1 MLLPKRQY
9 FPGVCSWIC
18 PCNQSD
24 ALLGCKQTHLYSG
37 VFLRY
42 PELNSISETW
52 EKHPQPCAELSEGTW
67 TLEFHHSTMASCC
80 SPGVQGSWL
89 RDWTPACK
97 ALFGTD
103 HSHGIGKVLI
113 WEYTRLGVPY
123 WKFGFPEGMVPW
135 GKTLPMPQDILFCVG
150 LCFRPSGMLSALF
163 GHQKLFQ
170 RAFRQV
176 ATYYSGSK
184 SGCTC
189 WLPQVPSTSTGG
201 AVGNNPP

>member
-18 PCNQSD
+18 CCNQSD

-37 VFLRY
+37 AFLRY

-113 WEYTRLGVPY
+113 WEYTRLDVPY
-123 WKFGFPEGMVPW
+123 WKFGFPGGMVPW
-135 GKTLPMPQDILFCVG
+135 GKTLPMPQDILSV
-150 LCFRPSGMLSALF
+150 LCGFMLLTLWYVKCTLWPSEAFPKSFQASCYLF
-163 GHQKLFQ
+163 F
-170 RAFRQV
+170 
-176 ATYYSGSK
+176 
-184 SGCTC
+184 
-189 WLPQVPSTSTGG
+189 W
-201 AVGNNPP
+201 